1 MNSKTILLE
10 PVENNRLAALC
21 GGNDQHLRYI
31 EEHTNVKL
39 NRRAASFLIEG
50 ILDDDPEDIERA
62 SMVLEKLYRMSLKTE
77 INDEVIFQTIKGMN
91 QNALNNKNKTATE
104 NMSDQTEALFGF
116 STPRKEISAKTA
128 NQSHYL
134 KEICEQTITFG
145 IGPAGTGKTFLA
157 VASAVRELTQG
168 SVSRIVLT
176 RPVVEAGEHLGFL
189 PGDIG
194 QKVDPYIRPL
204 YDALNELLG
213 AEKVAKLMEKNIIEL
228 APLAYMRG
236 RTLND
241 AFIILDE
248 AQNTTTQ
255 QMKMFLTRIGFGS
268 QAVITGDVT
277 QVDLPKGMQ
286 SGLHHAGKILT
297 NVKGLSICWLTD
309 SDIVRHPLVQRIV
322 IAYEKSEIK
331 RVKKDPA

>member
-39 NRRAASFLIEG
+39 NRRGSSFLIEA
-50 ILDDDPEDIERA
+50 ILKDDVAAVEHA
-62 SMVLEKLYRMSLKTE
+62 SMVLKKLYRLSSRSE
-77 INDEVIFQTIKGMN
+77 INDEVIFHTIQSMN
-91 QNALNNKNKTATE
+91 QGTSHPPSKTITE
-104 NMSDQTEALFGF
+104 NMSEDSEALFGF
-116 STPRKEISAKTA
+116 STPRKEISAKTT
-128 NQSHYL
+128 NQSSYL

-194 QKVDPYIRPL
+194 QKVDPYVRPL

-213 AEKVAKLMEKNIIEL
+213 SEKVAKLMDKNIIEL

-277 QVDLPKGMQ
+277 QVDLPKGTQ
-286 SGLHHAGKILT
+286 SGLHHAANILG
-297 NVKGLSICWLTD
+297 NVKGLSICRLTS

-322 IAYEKSEIK
+322 NAYEKAEMK
-331 RVKKDPA
+331 QKKSPN

>member
-1 MNSKTILLE
+1 M
-10 PVENNRLAALC
+10 A
-21 GGNDQHLRYI
+21 
-31 EEHTNVKL
+31 VKL
-39 NRRAASFLIEG
+39 NHRSGSF
-50 ILDDDPEDIERA
+50 ILKGDAVAVERA
-62 SMVLEKLYRMSLKTE
+62 SLIIQKLYELSAKTE
-77 INDEVIFQTIKGMN
+77 INNEVIFQMIQGVNQQTIKDAHEKMN
-91 QNALNNKNKTATE
+91 EET
-104 NMSDQTEALFGF
+104 DALFGF
-116 STPRKEISAKTA
+116 STPRKQISAKTA

-134 KEICEQTITFG
+134 KKIYEHTITFG
-145 IGPAGTGKTFLA
+145 VGPAGTGKTFLA

-194 QKVDPYIRPL
+194 QKVDPYVRPL
-204 YDALNELLG
+204 YDALDELLG
-213 AEKVAKLMEKNIIEL
+213 AEKVANLMDRNIIEL

-248 AQNTTTQ
+248 AQNTTIQ

-277 QVDLPKGMQ
+277 QIDLPTSTQ
-286 SGLHHAGKILT
+286 SGLRHAVGILEKI
-297 NVKGLSICWLTD
+297 KDLSICHLTD
-309 SDIVRHPLVQRIV
+309 VDIVRHPLVQRIV
-322 IAYEKSEIK
+322 NAYEKAEK
-331 RVKKDPA
+331 GKAEKDKVKKRPTKKGSA

>member
-31 EEHTNVKL
+31 EEHINVKL

-50 ILDDDPEDIERA
+50 ILDDNPENIERA

-77 INDEVIFQTIKGMN
+77 INDEVIFQTIQGMN
-91 QNALNNKNKTATE
+91 QNALKNKTVTE
-104 NMSDQTEALFGF
+104 NISDQTEALFGF

-176 RPVVEAGEHLGFL
+176 RPVIEAGEHLGYL

-286 SGLHHAGKILT
+286 SGLHHATKILT

>member
-1 MNSKTILLE
+1 MRVNSKTLTLA
-10 PVENNRLAALC
+10 PLENNRLAALC
-21 GGNDQHLRYI
+21 GGHNQHLQYI
-31 EEHTNVKL
+31 EEHMAVKL
-39 NRRAASFLIEG
+39 NHRSGSF
-50 ILDDDPEDIERA
+50 ILKGDAVAIQRA
-62 SMVLEKLYRMSLKTE
+62 SRVIQKLYELSAKTE
-77 INDEVIFQTIKGMN
+77 INNEVIFQTIQGVN
-91 QNALNNKNKTATE
+91 QQTIE
-104 NMSDQTEALFGF
+104 NMNEKTDALFGF

-134 KEICEQTITFG
+134 KEICEHTITFG

-194 QKVDPYIRPL
+194 QKVDPYVRPL
-204 YDALNELLG
+204 YDALDELLG
-213 AEKVAKLMEKNIIEL
+213 AEKVAKLMDKNIVEL

-277 QVDLPKGMQ
+277 QIDLPTSTP
-286 SGLHHAGKILT
+286 SGLRHAIDILGK
-297 NVKGLSICWLTD
+297 VKDLSICHLTD
-309 SDIVRHPLVQRIV
+309 ADIVRHPLVQRIV
-322 IAYEKSEIK
+322 NAYDKAEKGKAKK
-331 RVKKDPA
+331 RPTKKGSA

>member
-1 MNSKTILLE
+1 MKTIDW
-10 PVENNRLAALC
+10 RR

-39 NRRAASFLIEG
+39 NRRGSSFLIESTDK
-50 ILDDDPEDIERA
+50 DDKAAVEHA
-62 SMVLEKLYRMSLKTE
+62 SMVLEKLYKLSSKTE
-77 INDEVIFQTIKGMN
+77 INDEVIFHTIQGMN
-91 QNALNNKNKTATE
+91 QDIPNPTSKNVTE
-104 NMSDQTEALFGF
+104 NMSDHSEALFGF

-128 NQSHYL
+128 NQSSYL

-168 SVSRIVLT
+168 TVSRIVLT

-194 QKVDPYIRPL
+194 QKVDPYVRPL

-213 AEKVAKLMEKNIIEL
+213 SEKVAKLMDKNIIEL

-277 QVDLPKGMQ
+277 QVDLPKGTQ
-286 SGLHHAGKILT
+286 SGLHHAADILE
-297 NVKGLSICWLTD
+297 NVKGLSICRLTS

-322 IAYEKSEIK
+322 NAYEQAEIK
-331 RVKKDPA
+331 HKKRPA

>member
-62 SMVLEKLYRMSLKTE
+62 SMILEKLYRMSLKTE
-77 INDEVIFQTIKGMN
+77 INDEVIFQTIQGMN
-91 QNALNNKNKTATE
+91 QNALKNKTVTE

-286 SGLHHAGKILT
+286 SGLHHATKILT